1 MLEGNVPGTL
11 GISRQSPLAP
21 AVRHAAAWGRL
32 QEAET
37 ASKAEQLNQRFSDGD
52 GDEGP
57 RSGQKSESN

>member
-52 GDEGP
+52 EGP
-57 RSGQKSESN
+57 QIGQKSESN